1 MYSKVHLLDDAIDIT
16 STLLTNIPSEK
27 THEVFRV
34 GWRVRPLQ
42 KPSILLGE
50 YMTLCTKN

>member
-42 KPSILLGE
+42 NPQFFSAN
-50 YMTLCTKN
+50 T